1 MPTIRIL
8 SDRVANQIAAGEVIE
23 RPAAVVKELV
33 ENSLDAGATR
43 IEVEFRHGGRS
54 YIRVEDNGSGMTK
67 DDALLSLERHATSK
81 LVETVDLD
89 RLGTFGFRGEAVPS
103 IASVSHFELQT
114 RPATGP
120 GTEVVINGGKLVH
133 VREAGLAPG
142 TRTTVTHLFNSVP
155 ARRKFLKSDA
165 TESAHII
172 QTVRLY
178 ALACPAT
185 AFTLVEDGRV
195 LFQSPSCST
204 LAERVAEIFGRQLA
218 TDLLP
223 VEMAETGLKLS
234 GLIGKPGVSRATRHE
249 MLMFVNRRP
258 VDSRTLNY
266 ALIESYAT
274 SLAKGRYPVAVL
286 FLDLDPAAVDVN
298 VHPAKREVR
307 FRSEGAVRGFVIR
320 AVLQALREWGQPSP
334 ERGAGSGEA
343 AEVMPGDPVGRAGT
357 PLPASVR
364 TEPAASQPPP
374 SAMSQPFRPFTQLP
388 APTQPVSRGTDSP
401 ASTKPG
407 PPANQQSPI
416 RPPQSSASA
425 LMGWRFLGTA
435 HGDYALFEA
444 PGGVVVLDRRA
455 AHERVWF
462 ERLQTEFAKGEIAS
476 QRLLFALPV
485 ELDAIASA
493 LLMDRLKF
501 LHAHGLEVTEFGRNF
516 FRIESVPVWLDPADA
531 EIFLRDVIGLMRE
544 GRLDEKKTDLAN
556 EELARLAAQKAV
568 RLPGTVTEAEALA
581 LVARLFACNQP
592 HTSPA
597 GRPTH
602 FELSKG
608 ELGRRF
614 QR

>member
-1 MPTIRIL
+1 MPAIRIL

-81 LVETVDLD
+81 LVETADLD

-114 RPATGP
+114 RPAAGP

-133 VREAGLAPG
+133 VRECGLAPG
-142 TRTTVTHLFNSVP
+142 TRITVSHLFNSVP

-195 LFQSPSCST
+195 LFQSPVCST

-218 TDLLP
+218 ADLLP
-223 VEMAETGLKLS
+223 VELAETGLKLT
-234 GLIGKPGVSRATRHE
+234 GLIGQPGVSRATRHE
-249 MLMFVNRRP
+249 MLVFVNRRP

-307 FRSEGAVRGFVIR
+307 FRSEGTVRGFVIR
-320 AVLQALREWGQPSP
+320 AVLQALRAWGAPAPQP
-334 ERGAGSGEA
+334 ADSGLRTA
-343 AEVMPGDPVGRAGT
+343 DLAPAPVA
-357 PLPASVR
+357 
-364 TEPAASQPPP
+364 PP
-374 SAMSQPFRPFTQLP
+374 SAQPGVMSQPFRPF
-388 APTQPVSRGTDSP
+388 APIQPDRPPVVAPPSVP
-401 ASTKPG
+401 V
-407 PPANQQSPI
+407 PPAK
-416 RPPQSSASA
+416 PQSSIRHSHSAAAS

-462 ERLQTEFAKGEIAS
+462 ERLQAEFAQGEVAS

-493 LLMDRLKF
+493 LLTDRLGF
-501 LHAHGLEVTEFGRNF
+501 LRAHGLEVAEFGRNF
-516 FRIESVPVWLDPADA
+516 FRIEAVPVWLEPADA
-531 EIFLRDVIGLMRE
+531 ETFLRDVIGLARE
-544 GRLDEKKTDLAN
+544 GRLDEKKAGLAN

-568 RLPGTVTEAEALA
+568 RLPAAVSEAEALA
-581 LVARLFACNQP
+581 LVARLFACHQP

>member
-1 MPTIRIL
+1 MPAIRIL

-43 IEVEFRHGGRS
+43 VEVEFRHGGRS
-54 YIRVEDNGSGMTK
+54 LVRVEDNGRGMSR
-67 DDALLSLERHATSK
+67 DDALLCLERHATSK
-81 LVETVDLD
+81 LVETADLD
-89 RLGTFGFRGEAVPS
+89 HLGTFGFRGEALPS
-103 IASVSHFELQT
+103 IASVAHFELQT
-114 RPATGP
+114 RPADAP
-120 GTEVVINGGKLVH
+120 AGTEVLVNGGKLVH
-133 VREAGLAPG
+133 VRACGLAPG
-142 TRTTVTHLFNSVP
+142 TRITVSHLFNSVP
-155 ARRKFLKSDA
+155 ARRKFLKTDA

-178 ALACPAT
+178 ALACPQT
-185 AFTLVEDGRV
+185 AFTLIEDGRV
-195 LFQSPSCST
+195 LFQSPVCTT
-204 LAERVAEIFGRQLA
+204 LAERVGEIFGRQLA
-218 TDLLP
+218 ADLLE
-223 VEMAETGLKLS
+223 VDLAETGLKLQ
-234 GLIGKPGVSRATRHE
+234 GLIGPPGVNRATRHE

-320 AVLQALREWGQPSP
+320 AVLQRLREFGLPRQ
-334 ERGAGSGEA
+334 GGSGEPKPTASPAA
-343 AEVMPGDPVGRAGT
+343 AEPMPGDPVRPVA
-357 PLPASVR
+357 PQPAVPSV
-364 TEPAASQPPP
+364 
-374 SAMSQPFRPFTQLP
+374 MSQPFRPFTSLP
-388 APTQPVSRGTDSP
+388 ARP
-401 ASTKPG
+401 AAALP
-407 PPANQQSPI
+407 PPAQL
-416 RPPQSSASA
+416 SSATIEHRKSRIETPA
-425 LMGWRFLGTA
+425 TLMAWRFLGTA

-444 PGGVVVLDRRA
+444 PGGIVVLDRRA
-455 AHERVWF
+455 AHERIWF
-462 ERLQTEFAKGEIAS
+462 ERLQEQFSRGEAAS

-493 LLMDRLKF
+493 LLVDRLKF
-501 LHAHGLEVTEFGRNF
+501 LQQHGLEVGEFGRNF
-516 FRIESVPVWLDPADA
+516 FRIEAVPVWLEPADA
-531 EIFLRDVIGLMRE
+531 EMFLRDVIGLMRE
-544 GRLDEKKTDLAN
+544 GRLDEKRTDLAH

-568 RLPGTVTEAEALA
+568 RLPSSLNEADALA
-581 LVARLFACNQP
+581 LVSQLFACRQP

-602 FELSKG
+602 FELGRG
-608 ELGRRF
+608 ELARRF

>member
-1 MPTIRIL
+1 MSTIRIL

-114 RPATGP
+114 RPANGP

-218 TDLLP
+218 ADLLP
-223 VEMAETGLKLS
+223 VEMAETGLKLT

-320 AVLQALREWGQPSP
+320 AVLQALREWGAPAPQIAD
-334 ERGAGSGEA
+334 RGSGIANFRATPVEHL
-343 AEVMPGDPVGRAGT
+343 PGDPV
-357 PLPASVR
+357 PVPSSV
-364 TEPAASQPPP
+364 
-374 SAMSQPFRPFTQLP
+374 MSQPFRPFVSIPPPSMPARTTPPPPLP
-388 APTQPVSRGTDSP
+388 PS
-401 ASTKPG
+401 
-407 PPANQQSPI
+407 ANPQSPI
-416 RPPQSSASA
+416 RQPQSSASA

-493 LLMDRLKF
+493 LLTDRLKF

-516 FRIESVPVWLDPADA
+516 FRIEAVPVWLEPADA
-531 EIFLRDVIGLMRE
+531 ETFLRDVIGLMRE
-544 GRLDEKKTDLAN
+544 GRLDEKKADLAH

-568 RLPGTVTEAEALA
+568 RLPAALSEAEALA
-581 LVARLFACNQP
+581 LVARLFACHQP